1 LELHLAF
8 IGQQAYLFS
17 IVMTKNLAEKFIQ
30 PLLFILKNWVC
41 KNIRQEIL
49 SQTKIAQL
57 GRQHWGH
64 FALFCRALPQPS

>member
-1 LELHLAF
+1 
-8 IGQQAYLFS
+8 
-17 IVMTKNLAEKFIQ
+17 MTKNLAEKFIQ

-64 FALFCRALPQPS
+64 FALFCRALPQAS